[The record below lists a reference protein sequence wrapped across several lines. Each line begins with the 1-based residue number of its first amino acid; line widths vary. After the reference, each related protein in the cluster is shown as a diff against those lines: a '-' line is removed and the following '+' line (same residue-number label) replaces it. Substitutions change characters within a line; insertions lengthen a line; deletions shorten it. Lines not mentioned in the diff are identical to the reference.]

1 MPDPLDQLD
10 PTLTQP
16 LTAAQK
22 SAVTLK
28 RRRDETRA
36 DKLRHIRA
44 QTADGTLT
52 IRHLTRQQHASA
64 LETAHQTRARNES
77 RPRRYT
83 SPDE

>member
-1 MPDPLDQLD
+1 MPDPLEQLD
-10 PTLTQP
+10 PPQARP

-52 IRHLTRQQHASA
+52 IRHLTSQQRASA
-64 LETAHQTRARNES
+64 VEVARQTRARNDS

-83 SPDE
+83 PPDE

>member
-1 MPDPLDQLD
+1 MPDPLDHLNPHQAR
-10 PTLTQP
+10 P

-22 SAVTLK
+22 SAITI
-28 RRRDETRA
+28 RRRREETRA
-36 DKLRHIRA
+36 HKLRDIHA

-64 LETAHQTRARNES
+64 IELADQTRARNDA

-83 SPDE
+83 PPDE